1 MIWLTII
8 LALLFWGFYNYI
20 LSEFVHFMNTIILVP
35 VQRFINEAIK
45 AINKIINKAIN
56 APIAGIN
63 TPFKGLHNLSIKA
76 SLGKVFGKDL
86 GFELKPFTFI
96 PERVVP
102 DKLVPNVPKLP
113 VKCIPEP
120 PGYEDVFGFNRPREC
135 EKKGKKD
142 KPKASIL
149 SDGALKYYILFL
161 ILCLLMLMVFIY
173 NSKEDAGLTG
183 TGVETASSVA
193 KLDGLSV
200 DGLPDALGG
209 ANMLGAVG
217 ASSVATVLGAVGA
230 SSVATV
236 LGAPDVLGAVPD
248 VLGTSSVATGANGAT
263 MLGAASSVATGVS
276 AATMLG
282 AASSVA
288 TGANGGLPGASAAAS
303 SAASSVA
310 TGANGGL
317 PGAGA
322 AASSASAAWL

>member
-200 DGLPDALGG
+200 DGLPDA
-209 ANMLGAVG
+209 
-217 ASSVATVLGAVGA
+217 
-230 SSVATV
+230 
-236 LGAPDVLGAVPD
+236 
-248 VLGTSSVATGANGAT
+248 NGAT
-263 MLGAASSVATGVS
+263 MLGAS
-276 AATMLG
+276 AA
-282 AASSVA
+282 ASVA

-310 TGANGGL
+310 TGANDGL
-317 PGAGA
+317 PGASA

>member
-200 DGLPDALGG
+200 DGLPDA
-209 ANMLGAVG
+209 
-217 ASSVATVLGAVGA
+217 
-230 SSVATV
+230 
-236 LGAPDVLGAVPD
+236 
-248 VLGTSSVATGANGAT
+248 NGAT
-263 MLGAASSVATGVS
+263 MLGA
-276 AATMLG
+276 
-282 AASSVA
+282 
-288 TGANGGLPGASAAAS
+288 SAAA
-303 SAASSVA
+303 SVA

>member
-217 ASSVATVLGAVGA
+217 ASSVATVLGA
-230 SSVATV
+230 
-236 LGAPDVLGAVPD
+236 PDGLGAVPD

-288 TGANGGLPGASAAAS
+288 PGASAAAS

-317 PGAGA
+317 PGASA

>member
-217 ASSVATVLGAVGA
+217 ASSVATVLGA
-230 SSVATV
+230 
-236 LGAPDVLGAVPD
+236 PDGLGAVPD

-288 TGANGGLPGASAAAS
+288 TGVSAATMLG
-303 SAASSVA
+303 AASSVA

-317 PGAGA
+317 PGASA

>member
-217 ASSVATVLGAVGA
+217 ASSVATVLGA
-230 SSVATV
+230 
-236 LGAPDVLGAVPD
+236 PDVLGAVPD

-288 TGANGGLPGASAAAS
+288 PGASAAAS

-317 PGAGA
+317 PGASA

>member
-217 ASSVATVLGAVGA
+217 ASSVATVLGA
-230 SSVATV
+230 
-236 LGAPDVLGAVPD
+236 PDVLGAVPD

-303 SAASSVA
+303 SA
-310 TGANGGL
+310 
-317 PGAGA
+317 
-322 AASSASAAWL
+322 SAAWL

>member
-217 ASSVATVLGAVGA
+217 ASSVATVLGA
-230 SSVATV
+230 
-236 LGAPDVLGAVPD
+236 PDVLGAVPD
-248 VLGTSSVATGANGAT
+248 VLGTSSVATGANG
-263 MLGAASSVATGVS
+263 
-276 AATMLG
+276 
-282 AASSVA
+282 
-288 TGANGGLPGASAAAS
+288 GLPGASAAAS
-303 SAASSVA
+303 SA
-310 TGANGGL
+310 
-317 PGAGA
+317 
-322 AASSASAAWL
+322 SAAWL

>member
-217 ASSVATVLGAVGA
+217 ASSVATVLGA
-230 SSVATV
+230 
-236 LGAPDVLGAVPD
+236 PDVLGAVPD
-248 VLGTSSVATGANGAT
+248 VLGTSSVATGANGGLPGASAAT
-263 MLGAASSVATGVS
+263 MLGASAASSVATGV
-276 AATMLG
+276 
-282 AASSVA
+282 
-288 TGANGGLPGASAAAS
+288 NGWLPGASAAS
-303 SAASSVA
+303 SAV
-310 TGANGGL
+310 
-317 PGAGA
+317 
-322 AASSASAAWL
+322 

>member
-200 DGLPDALGG
+200 DGLPDANG
-209 ANMLGAVG
+209 ATMLGAS
-217 ASSVATVLGAVGA
+217 AAASVATGANGG
-230 SSVATV
+230 
-236 LGAPDVLGAVPD
+236 LP
-248 VLGTSSVATGANGAT
+248 GANGAT
-263 MLGAASSVATGVS
+263 MLGAS
-276 AATMLG
+276 

-288 TGANGGLPGASAAAS
+288 TGANGGLPGASAAAMLGA

-310 TGANGGL
+310 TGVNGGL
-317 PGAGA
+317 PGAGD
-322 AASSASAAWL
+322 